1 MFLYFDR
8 RMMIMQIIINSVVC
22 ACALAGLI
30 IGLASFFRKRQPLY
44 SQLVTLAIG
53 CAFLGRLYNV
63 VVIICDKEIPRTF
76 NTGVLGTIGCFMFI
90 FSANYGEMD
99 SLCEKKLSGNRKYTF
114 IGFAAPLLLAAEAA
128 CILAFSSRSFV
139 LKVTYAAVLAFIMC
153 AAYFNL
159 KHLLIRDVEG
169 GIIKSIRGYN
179 LISLVLE
186 FLYAA
191 EILFDAFDKT
201 KPKSIVYV
209 LMSIC
214 LLAIIPVLKK
224 EITSWKVRQRDSF
237 LSGGLNRKSG
247 GAEQ

>member
-1 MFLYFDR
+1 
-8 RMMIMQIIINSVVC
+8 MQIVINAVVC

-30 IGLASFFRKRQPLY
+30 YGLVSFFKKRQPLY
-44 SQLVTLAIG
+44 SQLVTLGIG

-63 VVIICDKEIPRTF
+63 VVIVCNDEIPSTF
-76 NTGVLGTIGCFMFI
+76 NTGVIATIGCFMFI

-99 SLCEKKLSGNRKYTF
+99 SLCEKKLPGNKKYRV
-114 IGFAAPLLLAAEAA
+114 IGLAAPVLLAAEAA
-128 CILAFSSRSFV
+128 CIVAFGSCGIV
-139 LKVTYAAVLAFIMC
+139 LRITYAAVLGFIMF

-179 LISLVLE
+179 LIALLLE

-191 EILFDAFDKT
+191 EMMLDAFEII

-214 LLAIIPVLKK
+214 LLAIIPVLKR
-224 EITSWKVRQRDSF
+224 EITSWKVRQR
-237 LSGGLNRKSG
+237 GGISASKNKKNKKQG
-247 GAEQ
+247 GAAK